1 MILGP
6 AWWAAL
12 IFSELEARNAW
23 GNDRGS
29 PEQLGWLALESA
41 AIGAIGGLLVGSM
54 IEKIAAGG
62 PKLRLV
68 LVLVGVALLAFIA
81 RA

>member
-12 IFSELEARNAW
+12 HFSELDVRVRSSW
-23 GNDRGS
+23 YYDF
-29 PEQLGWLALESA
+29 GWLGLESA